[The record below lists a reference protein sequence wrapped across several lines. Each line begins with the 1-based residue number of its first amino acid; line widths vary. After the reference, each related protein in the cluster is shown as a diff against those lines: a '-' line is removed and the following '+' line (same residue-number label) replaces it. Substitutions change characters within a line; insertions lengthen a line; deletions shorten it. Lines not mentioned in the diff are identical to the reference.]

1 MGCKKLTYSQGENR
15 TPFLQIWKRGAKEKP
30 PLFFCDALEKNP
42 ATPNFCNDYTP
53 FGLTFNSYTSGTEN
67 LYKFQGQEEQK
78 ETGWVQFKWRNH
90 DPALGRF
97 FNVDPLAEDYVY
109 NSPYAF
115 QENKLGR
122 GTELEGLELREFNWL
137 AQDVKAKWDYASAK
151 VNQALDNAGDAIN
164 NAKNAVV
171 DGIKNLDKAFSE
183 GGSGSVLT
191 SKNFSNSETNAR
203 TNPEKIDGEINVDE
217 LIGPTLRANPAGSM
231 MEGVAHGVEMVTTIE
246 GATGVIENAV
256 RGDTNDSPGNG
267 SSNSGQV
274 IKRLGGSFNRSDSTG
289 TTSYINAQGDTVTRH
304 MSKEEIFPNLK
315 KQ

>member
-1 MGCKKLTYSQGENR
+1 M
-15 TPFLQIWKRGAKEKP
+15 
-30 PLFFCDALEKNP
+30 
-42 ATPNFCNDYTP
+42 
-53 FGLTFNSYTSGTEN
+53 
-67 LYKFQGQEEQK
+67 
-78 ETGWVQFKWRNH
+78 
-90 DPALGRF
+90 
-97 FNVDPLAEDYVY
+97 DPLAEDYVH

-164 NAKNAVV
+164 NAKTAVV

-203 TNPEKIDGEINVDE
+203 TNPEKIDGVMNVDE
-217 LIGPTLRANPAGSM
+217 LIGPTLRANPASSM

-256 RGDTNDSPGNG
+256 ENLDKVIESGTREKGTIAGGTSKINDSTKVKNKWQSLGDG
-267 SSNSGQV
+267 KWKLIETDT
-274 IKRLGGSFNRSDSTG
+274 IK
-289 TTSYINAQGDTVTRH
+289 I
-304 MSKEEIFPNLK
+304 EE
-315 KQ
+315 Q